1 MTADGEHAARALL
14 CVDAADV
21 AAGFALKQEHD
32 DRQRCGPTQ
41 GDAFNDADRAHGRR
55 TPVSVL
61 AAVKARV
68 GRPVLLNVRPPRDH
82 RADESGRCVA
92 CGADTTFVFNSWT
105 IGSDL
110 RAFWADPSVSHAFT
124 RRESMFCQSCC
135 GSLRVRRIAEVL
147 VSLYGPP
154 GCTSLAQLT
163 ENPAFRQLDIAEINT
178 IGSVGSMHALLRELP
193 RLAFSD
199 YRGPERLGQLV
210 DGARNEDICRLTYAD
225 ASFDIVLSS
234 DTLEHVP
241 DFRAAL
247 AETRRVLRPGGRHIF
262 TVPVVW
268 SRSTTEARAHVGGDG
283 EIIHLMP
290 ALYHGKGS
298 GAYRFIPV
306 GADLL
311 TFTEFGRDIVDYV
324 REAGFEPEV
333 YAGSNDATGAET
345 VLAGRVPG

>member
-1 MTADGEHAARALL
+1 M
-14 CVDAADV
+14 
-21 AAGFALKQEHD
+21 FASHKEMHD
-32 DRQRCGPTQ
+32 HRQRRGRTQ
-41 GDAFNDADRAHGRR
+41 GDAVDDADNANKRLTLMG
-55 TPVSVL
+55 VL
-61 AAVKARV
+61 AKVKARV
-68 GRPVLLNVRPPRDH
+68 GRPVLLNVRPPRD
-82 RADESGRCVA
+82 RCGDEAGRCVA

-105 IGSDL
+105 IGNDL
-110 RAFWADPSVSHAFT
+110 RASWADPSVSHAYT

-154 GCTSLAQLT
+154 GCASLAQLT
-163 ENPAFRQLDIAEINT
+163 ENPRFRDLDVAEINT
-178 IGSVGSMHALLRELP
+178 IGSVGSMHALLQQLP

-210 DGARNEDICRLTYAD
+210 DGARNEDVCRLTYAD
-225 ASFDIVLSS
+225 DSFDIVLSS

-247 AETRRVLRPGGRHIF
+247 AETRRVLRAGGRHIF
-262 TVPVVW
+262 TVPVIW
-268 SRSTTEARAHVGGDG
+268 TRGTTEARARIGDDG
-283 EIIHLMP
+283 EIVHLMP

-298 GAYRFIPV
+298 GAYRFVPV

-311 TFTEFGRDIVDYV
+311 TFTEFGRDIVDYL

-333 YAGSNDATGAET
+333 YAGSNDVTGAET

>member
-1 MTADGEHAARALL
+1 
-14 CVDAADV
+14 
-21 AAGFALKQEHD
+21 
-32 DRQRCGPTQ
+32 
-41 GDAFNDADRAHGRR
+41 
-55 TPVSVL
+55 
-61 AAVKARV
+61 
-68 GRPVLLNVRPPRDH
+68 
-82 RADESGRCVA
+82 VA

-105 IGSDL
+105 IRDDL
-110 RAFWADPSVSHAFT
+110 RAFWGDPSVSHAYT
-124 RRESMFCQSCC
+124 RRESMFCEFCC
-135 GSLRVRRIAEVL
+135 GNLRVRRIAEVL

-154 GCTSLAQLT
+154 GCASLAELT
-163 ENPAFRQLDIAEINT
+163 ENPTFRDLDIAEINT
-178 IGSVGSMHALLRELP
+178 IGSIGSIHALLQQLP

-262 TVPVVW
+262 TVPAVW
-268 SRSTTEARAHVGGDG
+268 TRSTTEARARIGDDG

-306 GADLL
+306 GADFL

-333 YAGSNDATGAET
+333 YAGSDDVTGAET

>member
-1 MTADGEHAARALL
+1 MTALAALKARA
-14 CVDAADV
+14 
-21 AAGFALKQEHD
+21 
-32 DRQRCGPTQ
+32 
-41 GDAFNDADRAHGRR
+41 
-55 TPVSVL
+55 
-61 AAVKARV
+61 
-68 GRPVLLNVRPPRDH
+68 GRPVLLNMRPLRD
-82 RADESGRCVA
+82 RRSDEAGRCMA
-92 CGADTTFVFNSWT
+92 CGADTMFAFNSWT
-105 IGSDL
+105 IGHDL
-110 RAFWADPSVSHAFT
+110 RAFWGDPRVSHAYA
-124 RRESMFCQSCC
+124 RRESMFCRFCC
-135 GSLRVRRIAEVL
+135 GSLRVRRIAEIL

-154 GCTSLAQLT
+154 GCASLAELT
-163 ENPAFRQLDIAEINT
+163 ENPTFRDLDIAEINT
-178 IGSVGSMHALLRELP
+178 IGSIGSMHALLQRLP

-210 DGARNEDICRLTYAD
+210 NGSRNEDICRLTYAD

-306 GADLL
+306 GDDLL
-311 TFTEFGRDIVDYV
+311 TFTEFGSDIVDHI
-324 REAGFEPEV
+324 RKAGFEPEV
-333 YAGSNDATGAET
+333 YAGSDDVTGAET
-345 VLAGRVPG
+345 VFAGRVLE